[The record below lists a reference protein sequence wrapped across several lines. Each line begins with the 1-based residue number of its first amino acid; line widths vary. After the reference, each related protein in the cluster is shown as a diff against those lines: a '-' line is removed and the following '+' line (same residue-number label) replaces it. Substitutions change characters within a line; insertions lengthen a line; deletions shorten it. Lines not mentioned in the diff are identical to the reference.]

1 MQDSFF
7 FQAMLYLAAAV
18 IMVPIAKR
26 LGLGSVLGYLLAGI
40 IMGPA
45 VFNLIGKEGQ
55 DLMHFAEFGVVMM
68 LFVIGLELEPSR
80 LWRLRRSII
89 GMGGMQVVLTAIVV
103 AGITLLFNVS
113 WREALAL
120 GMIIS
125 LSSTA
130 IVLQSLQEKG
140 LMQTAAGQSS
150 FSVLLFQ
157 DIAVIPMLALFPLLA
172 GDIGSEHPA
181 THNSGMAGN
190 LPAWAQT
197 LLVFGSVLFIIV
209 VGRYLTR
216 PLFRL
221 IAKTGMREMFTAA
234 ALLLVVGIAVLMT
247 AVGLSPALGTFLAG
261 VVLANS
267 EYRHEL
273 ESDIDPFKG
282 LLLGLFFIAVG
293 ASINFGLILPHPFL
307 ILGLVFGLIFIK
319 MIVLFIVGKAF
330 RMSTAQNFI
339 FAVGLSQVGEFAFVL
354 ISFSAQGG
362 ILSKETTDIMMAVV
376 ALSMGLT
383 PLLMMINEKFIVP
396 RLCAVTAATLVVRE
410 SDVQA
415 ENNPV
420 IIAGYGHFGNT
431 VGRFLRANNISTT
444 ILDTDSDNV
453 DWLRRIGYQVYYGDA
468 SRSNLLEIAGAKQ
481 AKLIVIAIGDGKKRL
496 EVIETI
502 KKHFPDLQMLVRSSN
517 RYDAYDLMNAGMLH
531 IYRETLDTSL
541 RVGVD
546 AMKMLGYTPAV
557 ADRAAKTFF
566 THDEKAL
573 KYLSTIRNDE
583 EYITAARRN
592 MEELI
597 RLVQAD
603 RVVQEPHRELS
614 GGSLSGTTITA
625 DDLSAEMLTVRSDA
639 GANASLTNAVLPAA
653 DVSGHSHGVDHEVDH
668 EVEGHR
674 DNDQHNGEQP
684 AEDQVRQQ
692 E

>member
-7 FQAMLYLAAAV
+7 FQAMLYLASAV

-40 IMGPA
+40 IIGPA
-45 VFNLIGKEGQ
+45 CLKLIGQQGQ

-89 GMGGMQVVLTAIVV
+89 GMGGMQVCITAIVV
-103 AGITLLFNVS
+103 AGVSMLLNVS

-120 GMIIS
+120 GMIVS

-172 GDIGSEHPA
+172 TEPVAGQAGVRHSNGIAGD
-181 THNSGMAGN
+181 

-197 LLVFGSVLFIIV
+197 LMVLGSVVFVIII
-209 VGRYLTR
+209 GRYLMR
-216 PLFRL
+216 PVFRL
-221 IAKTGMREMFTAA
+221 IAKTGMREMFTAT

-247 AVGLSPALGTFLAG
+247 SVGLSPALGTFLAG

-273 ESDIDPFKG
+273 ETDIDPFKG

-293 ASINFGLILPHPFL
+293 ASIDFSLIIASPLL
-307 ILGLVFGLIFIK
+307 ILGLVLGVMLCK
-319 MIVLFIVGKAF
+319 MIVLFIVGKSF
-330 RMSTAQNFI
+330 KMSIAQNFI
-339 FAVGLSQVGEFAFVL
+339 FSFGLSQVGEFAFVL
-354 ISFSAQGG
+354 ISFSAAGG
-362 ILSKETTDIMMAVV
+362 IMSKEITDTMMAVV
-376 ALSMGLT
+376 AISMALT
-383 PLLMMINEKFIVP
+383 PLMMMLNEKMIQP
-396 RLCAVTAATLVVRE
+396 RLCKVDDMTAERE
-410 SDVQA
+410 SDVMM
-415 ENNPV
+415 EENPV

-431 VGRFLRANNISTT
+431 IGRFLRANNISTT
-444 ILDTDSDNV
+444 VLDSDSDNV
-453 DWLRRIGYQVYYGDA
+453 DWLRRIGYKVYYGDA
-468 SRSNLLEIAGAKQ
+468 SRHTLLEIAGAHK
-481 AKLIVIAIGDGKKRL
+481 AKLIVIAIGDQKKRL
-496 EVIETI
+496 EMIETI
-502 KKHFPDLQMLVRSSN
+502 KKHFPNLQMLVRSSN

-546 AMKMLGYTPAV
+546 AMKILGYPPEV
-557 ADRAAKTFF
+557 ADRSAKTFF
-566 THDEKAL
+566 IHDEKAL
-573 KYLSTIRNDE
+573 KRLSTIRNDE
-583 EYITAARRN
+583 EYISAARKN
-592 MEELI
+592 MEELTM
-597 RLVQAD
+597 LVQAD
-603 RVVQEPHRELS
+603 REV
-614 GGSLSGTTITA
+614 A
-625 DDLSAEMLTVRSDA
+625 K
-639 GANASLTNAVLPAA
+639 PAQ
-653 DVSGHSHGVDHEVDH
+653 EVD
-668 EVEGHR
+668 
-674 DNDQHNGEQP
+674 NP
-684 AEDQVRQQ
+684 AEQLRLG
-692 E
+692 

>member
-1 MQDSFF
+1 
-7 FQAMLYLAAAV
+7 MLYLAAAV

-26 LGLGSVLGYLLAGI
+26 LGLGSVLGYLIAGI

-45 VFNLIGKEGQ
+45 VLKLIGKEGQ

-80 LWRLRRSII
+80 LWHLRRSIV
-89 GMGGMQVVLTAIVV
+89 GMGGLQVIITAAVV
-103 AGITLLFNVS
+103 AGLAILFNMT
-113 WREALAL
+113 WRESLAI
-120 GMIIS
+120 GMIVA

-140 LMQTAAGQSS
+140 LMQTAGGQSA
-150 FSVLLFQ
+150 FAVLLFQ

-172 GDIGSEHPA
+172 ASPE
-181 THNSGMAGN
+181 SGGTTGHHQSGLAGT

-197 LLVFGSVLFIIV
+197 FLVLGSVLLIIFT
-209 VGRYLTR
+209 GRYLTR

-221 IAKTGMREMFTAA
+221 IAKTGMREMFTAT
-234 ALLLVVGIAVLMT
+234 ALLLVVGIAVLMNF
-247 AVGLSPALGTFLAG
+247 VGLSPALGTFLAG

-293 ASINFGLILPHPFL
+293 ASINFSLIIPHVWL
-307 ILGLVFGLIFIK
+307 IAGLVLGVMLLKLII
-319 MIVLFIVGKAF
+319 LFSIGKLF
-330 RMSTAQNFI
+330 KMSTAQNTI
-339 FAVGLSQVGEFAFVL
+339 FSVGLSGIGEFAFVL
-354 ISFSAQGG
+354 ISFSLQGN
-362 ILSKETTDIMMAVV
+362 ILSQETADTMMAVT
-376 ALSMGLT
+376 AISMALT
-383 PLLMMINEKFIVP
+383 PLVMIANEKLIVP
-396 RLCAVTAATLVVRE
+396 RLCSVTAATIKSSIIRE
-410 SDVQA
+410 SDIVE

-431 VGRFLRANNISTT
+431 IGRFLRANNVGAT

-453 DWLRRIGYQVYYGDA
+453 DWLRRIGYKVYYGDA
-468 SRSNLLEIAGAKQ
+468 SRHNLLEIAGAHK
-481 AKLIVIAIGDGKKRL
+481 AKVIIIAIGDGKKRL
-496 EVIETI
+496 EVIDTV
-502 KKHFPDLQMLVRSSN
+502 KKHFPDLQMLVRAGN

-546 AMKMLGYTPAV
+546 AMKMLGFPSDM
-557 ADRAAKTFF
+557 ADRSARTFF
-566 THDEKAL
+566 NHDEKAL

-592 MEELI
+592 MEELTQ
-597 RLVQAD
+597 LVQAD
-603 RVVQEPHRELS
+603 RVVQEPIHELPES
-614 GGSLSGTTITA
+614 SPSSVQRMPNNISV
-625 DDLSAEMLTVRSDA
+625 DDLSSEMLLVRADGHNSEA
-639 GANASLTNAVLPAA
+639 ATFVPAV
-653 DVSGHSHGVDHEVDH
+653 DEYGQV
-668 EVEGHR
+668 VEKPLRHPDETPPGT
-674 DNDQHNGEQP
+674 
-684 AEDQVRQQ
+684 A
-692 E
+692 